1 MKKLFIG
8 LLIIAAG
15 AGVFFYL
22 RSKQIK
28 IADSPKTEVKNL
40 KLDSTDLAIDSV
52 GKKDSSTLIL
62 KKTE

>member
-15 AGVFFYL
+15 AGAFFYL

-28 IADSPKTEVKNL
+28 IADSPGTEVKNL
-40 KLDSTDLAIDSV
+40 KPDSTGLVIDTV
-52 GKKDSSTLIL
+52 AKKDSSPLIL
-62 KKTE
+62 KKAE